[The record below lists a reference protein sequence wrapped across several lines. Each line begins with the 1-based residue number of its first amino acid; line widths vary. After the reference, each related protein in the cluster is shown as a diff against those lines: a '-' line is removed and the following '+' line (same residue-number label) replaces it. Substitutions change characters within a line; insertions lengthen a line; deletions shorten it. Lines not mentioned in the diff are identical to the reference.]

1 MLARAFANAQGR
13 GAYGLIGVK
22 IGLYQFKL
30 VITAYY
36 TLCEILTDVNMQV

>member
-22 IGLYQFKL
+22 IGLFKL